1 MTYWEQRTADAAAR
15 QDAAIARAL
24 PELTSALQEARREL
38 QKEIEA
44 FWSRY
49 AKNNAVSLADAQ
61 KALSLEE
68 LADFKGDLNTFRR
81 LAKRSIGTFNL
92 EVENLSVKAR
102 VTRLEALQAQCGA
115 ILQRCYQRQRE
126 AIEAAAQGLAVE
138 QYDHALYD
146 IEQYTGFQSS
156 YAQLPTRAI
165 RQMLAMPVQGSDLS
179 SALWRQDMDT
189 GFQIRRML
197 GLMFT
202 TGRPPQDF
210 ARELQRIIGR
220 RDAEG
225 NLTGKTYEAYR
236 LLYNESAHVSE
247 QAKLAAYGEDG
258 IEELEI
264 VATLDSKTC
273 GDCGPRDG
281 KRIKV
286 KDAVEGVNIP
296 PFHVNCRC
304 STAPYVAAAQGSFA
318 RTRAARDPV
327 TGKTVRVKA
336 QTFEEWKRGR
346 DERTDAYDVIDKTGG
361 KGKEAQTAFEA
372 EYNRL
377 LPNHRAILDKGL
389 QAVTIEER
397 TGSVTSSSTGAIKL
411 RPTLDAGEATH
422 ELGHSIAAIK
432 NLYSDP
438 EFLKV
443 LANGLPEIQGLDDLL
458 TAETGMGSR
467 VRLLWSENSKF
478 LTPYQ
483 SMSSEKDYEKQPR
496 FDAHGRFNIK
506 TLREYF
512 SVGFQAFY
520 ETPALLQQKDSGL
533 YLFIKGLK

>member
-1 MTYWEQRTADAAAR
+1 MTYWEQRAADAAAR

-49 AKNNAVSLADAQ
+49 AANNAVSLADAQ

-68 LADFKGDLNTFRR
+68 LADFKGDLKSFRR

-102 VTRLEALQAQCGA
+102 ITRLEALQAQCDA

-146 IEQYTGFQSS
+146 IEQYTGFQSA
-156 YAQLPTRAI
+156 YAQLSTRAI

-179 SALWRQDMDT
+179 TALWRQDMDA

-202 TGRPPQDF
+202 TGKPPQDF
-210 ARELQRIIGR
+210 AKELQRIIGR

-247 QAKLAAYGEDG
+247 QAKLAAYEEDG

-264 VATLDSKTC
+264 VTTLDSKTC
-273 GDCGPRDG
+273 GGCGPRDG
-281 KRIKV
+281 KRVKV
-286 KDAVEGVNIP
+286 KDAAEGVNIP

-304 STAPYVAAAQGSFA
+304 TTAPYVAAAQGSFT

-336 QTFEEWKRGR
+336 QTFEEWKKERDSSFSAAIEKKAQKLYNKGVEISEQQFGKKIGKHAQDFGLSAADPGDRKKLMELIQSVARDRDFVVQGLWRGQGQ
-346 DERTDAYDVIDKTGG
+346 V
-361 KGKEAQTAFEA
+361 
-372 EYNRL
+372 
-377 LPNHRAILDKGL
+377 LPNGNRNDGIVDFLIKGNDVVVAKDGVFITILKNG
-389 QAVTIEER
+389 VIE
-397 TGSVTSSSTGAIKL
+397 
-411 RPTLDAGEATH
+411 
-422 ELGHSIAAIK
+422 
-432 NLYSDP
+432 N
-438 EFLKV
+438 
-443 LANGLPEIQGLDDLL
+443 
-458 TAETGMGSR
+458 SR
-467 VRLLWSENSKF
+467 VRKAIKE
-478 LTPYQ
+478 
-483 SMSSEKDYEKQPR
+483 
-496 FDAHGRFNIK
+496 GRLNV
-506 TLREYF
+506 E
-512 SVGFQAFY
+512 
-520 ETPALLQQKDSGL
+520 
-533 YLFIKGLK
+533 

>member
-1 MTYWEQRTADAAAR
+1 MT
-15 QDAAIARAL
+15 L
-24 PELTSALQEARREL
+24 PLE
-38 QKEIEA
+38 
-44 FWSRY
+44 
-49 AKNNAVSLADAQ
+49 
-61 KALSLEE
+61 KA
-68 LADFKGDLNTFRR
+68 R
-81 LAKRSIGTFNL
+81 LA
-92 EVENLSVKAR
+92 
-102 VTRLEALQAQCGA
+102 RLEALQAQCDA

-156 YAQLPTRAI
+156 YAQLSTRAI

-179 SALWRQDMDT
+179 TALWRQDMDA

-202 TGRPPQDF
+202 TGKPPQDF
-210 ARELQRIIGR
+210 AKELQRIIGR

-247 QAKLAAYGEDG
+247 QAKLAAYEEDG

-264 VATLDSKTC
+264 VTTLDSKTC
-273 GDCGPRDG
+273 GGCGPRDG
-281 KRIKV
+281 KRVKV
-286 KDAVEGVNIP
+286 KDAAEGVNIP

-304 STAPYVAAAQGSFA
+304 TTAPYVAAAQGSFT

-336 QTFEEWKRGR
+336 QTFEEWKKGR

-361 KGKEAQTAFEA
+361 KGKEAQAAFEA

-389 QAVTIEER
+389 QTVTIEER
-397 TGSVTSSSTGAIKL
+397 PRSTTSYQTGSIKL
-411 RPTLDAGEATH
+411 RPVLDAGEATH

-432 NLYSDP
+432 GLYSDP

-443 LANGLPEIQGLDDLL
+443 LEDGIPTDLSGVTL
-458 TAETGMGSR
+458 ESVPTNTGR
-467 VRLLWSENSKF
+467 TIDLFRYQKSKF
-478 LTPYQ
+478 ISDYQ
-483 SMSSEKDYEKQPR
+483 AFAADVDIFGADRIDYSS
-496 FDAHGRFNIK
+496 FRFNCK
-506 TLREYF
+506 SLREYF
-512 SVGFQAFY
+512 SEGFREFY
-520 ETPALLQQKDSGL
+520 QNPANLKTKDPKL
-533 YLFIKGLK
+533 YQFIWGLK

>member
-1 MTYWEQRTADAAAR
+1 MTYWEQRAADAAAR

-24 PELTSALQEARREL
+24 PELASALQEARREL

-68 LADFKGDLNTFRR
+68 LADFKGDLKSFRR
-81 LAKRSIGTFNL
+81 LAKRSIGTFSL

-102 VTRLEALQAQCGA
+102 ITRLEALQAQCDA

-156 YAQLPTRAI
+156 YAQLPARAI
-165 RQMLAMPVQGSDLS
+165 HQMLAMPVQGSDLS
-179 SALWRQDMDT
+179 TALWRQDMDA

-202 TGRPPQDF
+202 TGKPPQDF
-210 ARELQRIIGR
+210 AKEMQRIIGR

>member
-1 MTYWEQRTADAAAR
+1 MTYWEQRAADAAAR

-68 LADFKGDLNTFRR
+68 LADFKGDLKSFRR
-81 LAKRSIGTFNL
+81 LAKRSIGTFSL

-102 VTRLEALQAQCGA
+102 ITRLEALQAQCGA

-156 YAQLPTRAI
+156 YAQLPARAI
-165 RQMLAMPVQGSDLS
+165 HQMLAMPVQGSDLS
-179 SALWRQDMDT
+179 TALWRQDMDA

-202 TGRPPQDF
+202 TGKPPQDF
-210 ARELQRIIGR
+210 AKELQRIIGR

-264 VATLDSKTC
+264 VTTLDSKTC

-281 KRIKV
+281 KRVKV

-304 STAPYVAAAQGSFA
+304 TTAPYVAAAQGSFT

-336 QTFEEWKRGR
+336 QTFEEWKKERDSSFSAAIEKKAQKLYNKGVEISEQQFGKKIGKHAQDFGLSAADPGDRKKLMELIQSVARDRDFVVQGLWRGQGQ
-346 DERTDAYDVIDKTGG
+346 V
-361 KGKEAQTAFEA
+361 
-372 EYNRL
+372 
-377 LPNHRAILDKGL
+377 LPNGNRNDGIVDFLIKGNDVVVAKDGVFITILKNG
-389 QAVTIEER
+389 VIE
-397 TGSVTSSSTGAIKL
+397 
-411 RPTLDAGEATH
+411 
-422 ELGHSIAAIK
+422 
-432 NLYSDP
+432 N
-438 EFLKV
+438 
-443 LANGLPEIQGLDDLL
+443 
-458 TAETGMGSR
+458 SR
-467 VRLLWSENSKF
+467 VRKAIKE
-478 LTPYQ
+478 
-483 SMSSEKDYEKQPR
+483 
-496 FDAHGRFNIK
+496 GRLNV
-506 TLREYF
+506 E
-512 SVGFQAFY
+512 
-520 ETPALLQQKDSGL
+520 
-533 YLFIKGLK
+533 

>member
-1 MTYWEQRTADAAAR
+1 MTYWEQRAADAAAR

-24 PELTSALQEARREL
+24 PELASALQEARREL

-68 LADFKGDLNTFRR
+68 LADFKGDLKSFRR
-81 LAKRSIGTFNL
+81 LAKRSIGTFSL

-102 VTRLEALQAQCGA
+102 ITRLEALQAQCGA

-156 YAQLPTRAI
+156 YAQLPARAI
-165 RQMLAMPVQGSDLS
+165 HQMLAMPVQGSDLS
-179 SALWRQDMDT
+179 TALWRQDMDA

-202 TGRPPQDF
+202 TGKPPQDF
-210 ARELQRIIGR
+210 AEEMQRIIGR

-247 QAKLAAYGEDG
+247 QAKLAAYEEDG

-264 VATLDSKTC
+264 VTTLDSKTC
-273 GDCGPRDG
+273 GGCGPRDG
-281 KRIKV
+281 KRVKV
-286 KDAVEGVNIP
+286 KDAAEGVNIP

-304 STAPYVAAAQGSFA
+304 TTAPYVAAAQGSFT

-336 QTFEEWKRGR
+336 QTFEEWKKERGGAPLEVLEKQMKSLPESLGDVKQR
-346 DERTDAYDVIDKTGG
+346 IEDELS
-361 KGKEAQTAFEA
+361 
-372 EYNRL
+372 L
-377 LPNHRAILDKGL
+377 LPLKHQQLISSAVSQVEISEKDNSAYFPKSKRLRISKNVEPGYVIHEAGHVVAEELGIYDREDFRAILKSNFASATLDDIIFDNTFERPIIRMQSPVLISEYQGRMYEHL
-389 QAVTIEER
+389 GIYDGVTI
-397 TGSVTSSSTGAIKL
+397 
-411 RPTLDAGEATH
+411 
-422 ELGHSIAAIK
+422 
-432 NLYSDP
+432 NL
-438 EFLKV
+438 
-443 LANGLPEIQGLDDLL
+443 
-458 TAETGMGSR
+458 
-467 VRLLWSENSKF
+467 
-478 LTPYQ
+478 Q
-483 SMSSEKDYEKQPR
+483 SMRDYFSEGY
-496 FDAHGRFNIK
+496 
-506 TLREYF
+506 REYF
-512 SVGFQAFY
+512 IHPLNLRKTDPKLF
-520 ETPALLQQKDSGL
+520 K
-533 YLFIKGLK
+533 FIKEMLE

>member
-1 MTYWEQRTADAAAR
+1 MTYWEQRAADAAAR

-24 PELTSALQEARREL
+24 PELASALQEARREL

-68 LADFKGDLNTFRR
+68 LADFKGDLKSFRR
-81 LAKRSIGTFNL
+81 LAKRSIGTFSL

-102 VTRLEALQAQCGA
+102 ITRLEALQAQCDA
-115 ILQRCYQRQRE
+115 ILQRCYHRQRE

-156 YAQLPTRAI
+156 YAQLPARAI
-165 RQMLAMPVQGSDLS
+165 HQMLAMPVQGSDLS
-179 SALWRQDMDT
+179 TALWRQDMDA

-202 TGRPPQDF
+202 TGKPPQDF
-210 ARELQRIIGR
+210 AKEMQRIIGR

-264 VATLDSKTC
+264 VTTLDSKTC

-304 STAPYVAAAQGSFA
+304 STAPYVAAAQGSFT

-336 QTFEEWKRGR
+336 QTFEEWKK
-346 DERTDAYDVIDKTGG
+346 ERLAHQDAYDIIDKTGG
-361 KGKEAQTAFEA
+361 RGAKAKDAFAA
-372 EYNRL
+372 EYDRL
-377 LPNHRAILDKGL
+377 LPVHKALLENIS
-389 QAVTIEER
+389 VTVEDR
-397 TGSVTSSSTGAIKL
+397 TLSVTSPETGAIRL
-411 RPTLDAGEATH
+411 RTSLVNGEATH
-422 ELGHSIAAIK
+422 EMGHAIAAVK
-432 NLYSDP
+432 RLYSDP

-443 LANGLPEIQGLDDLL
+443 LENGLPEEIDTNWLVE
-458 TAETGMGSR
+458 AETDAGQR
-467 VRLLWSENSKF
+467 IILLQYPKSKF
-478 LTPYQ
+478 ISSYQ
-483 SMSSEKDYEKQPR
+483 STMAEMDYFGSERINYKD
-496 FDAHGRFNIK
+496 FSFNYK

-512 SVGFQAFY
+512 SEGFREFY
-520 ETPALLQQKDSGL
+520 DAPVNLKAKDPTL
-533 YLFIKGLK
+533 YAYIKGLKL

>member
-1 MTYWEQRTADAAAR
+1 MTYWEQRAADAAAR

-24 PELTSALQEARREL
+24 PELASALQEARREL

-68 LADFKGDLNTFRR
+68 LADFKGDLKSFRR
-81 LAKRSIGTFNL
+81 LAKRSIGTFSL

-102 VTRLEALQAQCGA
+102 ITRLEALQAQCGA

-146 IEQYTGFQSS
+146 IEQYTGFQSA
-156 YAQLPTRAI
+156 YAQLSTRAI

-179 SALWRQDMDT
+179 TALWRQDMDA

-202 TGRPPQDF
+202 TGKPPQDF
-210 ARELQRIIGR
+210 AKEMQRIIGR

-247 QAKLAAYGEDG
+247 QAKLAAYEEDG

-264 VATLDSKTC
+264 VTTLDSKTC

-281 KRIKV
+281 KRVKV

-304 STAPYVAAAQGSFA
+304 TTAPYVAAAQGSFT

-336 QTFEEWKRGR
+336 QTFEEWKK
-346 DERTDAYDVIDKTGG
+346 ERAGKASGKAGDTDGDTVIDSVKPIDFSDEKEVNKVIRRFGEDFSYAPIEHGVVISPMGKVFEMTGHKSG
-361 KGKEAQTAFEA
+361 VNTDLAGDDALIGSIVIHNHPVPRGESFYDSFSLQDIETAARTRSKMEVLFSGDRKHVMMLTREFSEKEVYNEYTAAF
-372 EYNRL
+372 N
-377 LPNHRAILDKGL
+377 
-389 QAVTIEER
+389 
-397 TGSVTSSSTGAIKL
+397 
-411 RPTLDAGEATH
+411 
-422 ELGHSIAAIK
+422 
-432 NLYSDP
+432 
-438 EFLKV
+438 
-443 LANGLPEIQGLDDLL
+443 
-458 TAETGMGSR
+458 R
-467 VRLLWSENSKF
+467 VRLKAVAERR
-478 LTPYQ
+478 
-483 SMSSEKDYEKQPR
+483 EIVYEQLEIMQEL
-496 FDAHGRFNIK
+496 GRTVEGVVFHE
-506 TLREYF
+506 L
-512 SVGFQAFY
+512 
-520 ETPALLQQKDSGL
+520 
-533 YLFIKGLK
+533 

>member
-1 MTYWEQRTADAAAR
+1 MT
-15 QDAAIARAL
+15 L
-24 PELTSALQEARREL
+24 PLE
-38 QKEIEA
+38 
-44 FWSRY
+44 
-49 AKNNAVSLADAQ
+49 
-61 KALSLEE
+61 KA
-68 LADFKGDLNTFRR
+68 R
-81 LAKRSIGTFNL
+81 LA
-92 EVENLSVKAR
+92 
-102 VTRLEALQAQCGA
+102 RLEALQAQCDA

-179 SALWRQDMDT
+179 TALWRQDMDT

-236 LLYNESAHVSE
+236 LLYNEAAHVSE

-264 VATLDSKTC
+264 VTTLDSKTC

-336 QTFEEWKRGR
+336 QTFEEWKKERDSSFSAAIERKAQKLYNKGVEISEQQFGKKIGKHAQDFGLSAADPGDRKKLMELIQSVARDRDFVVQGLGRGQGQ
-346 DERTDAYDVIDKTGG
+346 A
-361 KGKEAQTAFEA
+361 
-372 EYNRL
+372 
-377 LPNHRAILDKGL
+377 LPNGSRNDGIVDFLIKGNDVVVAKDGVFITILKNG
-389 QAVTIEER
+389 VTE
-397 TGSVTSSSTGAIKL
+397 
-411 RPTLDAGEATH
+411 
-422 ELGHSIAAIK
+422 
-432 NLYSDP
+432 N
-438 EFLKV
+438 
-443 LANGLPEIQGLDDLL
+443 
-458 TAETGMGSR
+458 SR
-467 VRLLWSENSKF
+467 VRKAIKE
-478 LTPYQ
+478 
-483 SMSSEKDYEKQPR
+483 
-496 FDAHGRFNIK
+496 GRLNV
-506 TLREYF
+506 E
-512 SVGFQAFY
+512 
-520 ETPALLQQKDSGL
+520 
-533 YLFIKGLK
+533 

>member
-156 YAQLPTRAI
+156 YAQLPARAI
-165 RQMLAMPVQGSDLS
+165 HQMLAMPVQGSDLS
-179 SALWRQDMDT
+179 TALWRQDMDA

-202 TGRPPQDF
+202 TGKPPQDF
-210 ARELQRIIGR
+210 AKEMQRIIGR

-336 QTFEEWKRGR
+336 QTFEEWKKERDSSFSAAIERKAQKLYNKGVEISEQQFGKKIGKHAQDFGLSAADPGDRKKLMELIQSVARDRDFVVQGLWRGQGQ
-346 DERTDAYDVIDKTGG
+346 A
-361 KGKEAQTAFEA
+361 
-372 EYNRL
+372 
-377 LPNHRAILDKGL
+377 LPNGSRNDGIVDFLIKGNDVVVAKDGVFITILKNG
-389 QAVTIEER
+389 VTE
-397 TGSVTSSSTGAIKL
+397 
-411 RPTLDAGEATH
+411 
-422 ELGHSIAAIK
+422 
-432 NLYSDP
+432 N
-438 EFLKV
+438 
-443 LANGLPEIQGLDDLL
+443 
-458 TAETGMGSR
+458 SR
-467 VRLLWSENSKF
+467 VRKAIKE
-478 LTPYQ
+478 
-483 SMSSEKDYEKQPR
+483 
-496 FDAHGRFNIK
+496 GRLNV
-506 TLREYF
+506 E
-512 SVGFQAFY
+512 
-520 ETPALLQQKDSGL
+520 
-533 YLFIKGLK
+533 

>member
-1 MTYWEQRTADAAAR
+1 MTYWEQRAADAAAR

-24 PELTSALQEARREL
+24 PELASALQEARREL

-68 LADFKGDLNTFRR
+68 LADFKGDLKSFRR
-81 LAKRSIGTFNL
+81 LAKRSIGTFSL

-102 VTRLEALQAQCGA
+102 ITRLEALQAQCDA

-156 YAQLPTRAI
+156 YAQLPARAI
-165 RQMLAMPVQGSDLS
+165 HQMLAMPVQGSDLS
-179 SALWRQDMDT
+179 TALWRQDMDA

-202 TGRPPQDF
+202 TGKPPQDF
-210 ARELQRIIGR
+210 AKEMQRIIGR

-247 QAKLAAYGEDG
+247 QAKLAAYEEDG

-264 VATLDSKTC
+264 VTTLDSKTC

-281 KRIKV
+281 KRVKV

-304 STAPYVAAAQGSFA
+304 TTAPYVAAAQGSFT

-336 QTFEEWKRGR
+336 QTFEEWKKGR

-361 KGKEAQTAFEA
+361 KGKEAQAAFEA

>member
-1 MTYWEQRTADAAAR
+1 MTYWEQRAADAAAR

-24 PELTSALQEARREL
+24 PELASALQEARREL

-68 LADFKGDLNTFRR
+68 LADFKGDLKSFRR
-81 LAKRSIGTFNL
+81 LAKRSIGTFSL

-102 VTRLEALQAQCGA
+102 ITRLEALQAQCDA

-156 YAQLPTRAI
+156 YAQLPARAI
-165 RQMLAMPVQGSDLS
+165 HQMLAMPVQGSDLS
-179 SALWRQDMDT
+179 TALWRQDMDA

-202 TGRPPQDF
+202 TGKPPQDF
-210 ARELQRIIGR
+210 AKEMQRIIGR

-247 QAKLAAYGEDG
+247 QAKLAAYEEDG

-264 VATLDSKTC
+264 VTTLDSKTC
-273 GDCGPRDG
+273 GGCGPRDG
-281 KRIKV
+281 KRVKV
-286 KDAVEGVNIP
+286 KDAAEGVNIP

-304 STAPYVAAAQGSFA
+304 TTAPYVAAAQGSFT
-318 RTRAARDPV
+318 RTGAARDPV

-336 QTFEEWKRGR
+336 QTFEEWKKGR

-361 KGKEAQTAFEA
+361 KGKEAQAAFEA

>member
-1 MTYWEQRTADAAAR
+1 MPLE
-15 QDAAIARAL
+15 
-24 PELTSALQEARREL
+24 
-38 QKEIEA
+38 
-44 FWSRY
+44 
-49 AKNNAVSLADAQ
+49 
-61 KALSLEE
+61 KA
-68 LADFKGDLNTFRR
+68 R
-81 LAKRSIGTFNL
+81 LA
-92 EVENLSVKAR
+92 
-102 VTRLEALQAQCGA
+102 RLEALQAQCDA

-156 YAQLPTRAI
+156 YAQLSTRAI

-179 SALWRQDMDT
+179 TALWRQDMDA

-202 TGRPPQDF
+202 TGKPPQDF

-236 LLYNESAHVSE
+236 LLYNEAAHVSE
-247 QAKLAAYGEDG
+247 QAKLAAYEEDG

-264 VATLDSKTC
+264 VTTLDSKTC

-377 LPNHRAILDKGL
+377 LPNHRAVLDKGL

>member
-1 MTYWEQRTADAAAR
+1 MTYWEQRAADAAAR

-68 LADFKGDLNTFRR
+68 LADFKGDLKSFRR
-81 LAKRSIGTFNL
+81 LAKRSIGTFSL

-102 VTRLEALQAQCGA
+102 IARLEALQAQCDA

-156 YAQLPTRAI
+156 YAQLSTRAI

-179 SALWRQDMDT
+179 TALWRQDMDA

-202 TGRPPQDF
+202 TGKPPQDF
-210 ARELQRIIGR
+210 AKELQRIIGR

-264 VATLDSKTC
+264 VTTLDSKTC

-281 KRIKV
+281 KRVKV

-304 STAPYVAAAQGSFA
+304 TTAPYVAAAQGSFT

-336 QTFEEWKRGR
+336 QTFEEWKKERDSSFSAAIEKKAQKLYNKGVEISEQQFGKKIGKHAQDFGLSAADPGDRKKLMELIQSVARDRDFVVQGLWRGQGQ
-346 DERTDAYDVIDKTGG
+346 V
-361 KGKEAQTAFEA
+361 
-372 EYNRL
+372 
-377 LPNHRAILDKGL
+377 LPNGNRNDGIVDFLIKGNDVVVAKDGVFITILKNG
-389 QAVTIEER
+389 VIE
-397 TGSVTSSSTGAIKL
+397 
-411 RPTLDAGEATH
+411 
-422 ELGHSIAAIK
+422 
-432 NLYSDP
+432 N
-438 EFLKV
+438 
-443 LANGLPEIQGLDDLL
+443 
-458 TAETGMGSR
+458 SR
-467 VRLLWSENSKF
+467 VRKAIKE
-478 LTPYQ
+478 
-483 SMSSEKDYEKQPR
+483 
-496 FDAHGRFNIK
+496 GRLNV
-506 TLREYF
+506 E
-512 SVGFQAFY
+512 
-520 ETPALLQQKDSGL
+520 
-533 YLFIKGLK
+533 

>member
-1 MTYWEQRTADAAAR
+1 MT
-15 QDAAIARAL
+15 L
-24 PELTSALQEARREL
+24 PLE
-38 QKEIEA
+38 
-44 FWSRY
+44 
-49 AKNNAVSLADAQ
+49 
-61 KALSLEE
+61 KA
-68 LADFKGDLNTFRR
+68 R
-81 LAKRSIGTFNL
+81 LA
-92 EVENLSVKAR
+92 
-102 VTRLEALQAQCGA
+102 RLEALQAQCDA

-156 YAQLPTRAI
+156 YAQLSTRAI

-179 SALWRQDMDT
+179 TALWRQDMDA

-202 TGRPPQDF
+202 TGKPPQDF
-210 ARELQRIIGR
+210 AKELQRIIGR

-247 QAKLAAYGEDG
+247 QAKLAAYEEDG

-264 VATLDSKTC
+264 VTTLDSKTC

-281 KRIKV
+281 KTVKV

-361 KGKEAQTAFEA
+361 KGKEAQAAFEA

>member
-1 MTYWEQRTADAAAR
+1 MTYWEQRAADAAAR

-68 LADFKGDLNTFRR
+68 LADFKGDLKSFRR
-81 LAKRSIGTFNL
+81 LAKRSIGTFSL

-102 VTRLEALQAQCGA
+102 ITRLEALQAQCDA
-115 ILQRCYQRQRE
+115 ILQRCYQRQWE

-156 YAQLPTRAI
+156 YAQLSTRAI

-179 SALWRQDMDT
+179 TALWRQDMDA

-202 TGRPPQDF
+202 TGKPPQDF
-210 ARELQRIIGR
+210 AKELQRIIGR

-247 QAKLAAYGEDG
+247 QAKLAAYEEDG

-264 VATLDSKTC
+264 VTTLDSKTC
-273 GDCGPRDG
+273 GGCGPRDG
-281 KRIKV
+281 KRVKV
-286 KDAVEGVNIP
+286 KDAAEGVNIP

-304 STAPYVAAAQGSFA
+304 TTAPYVAAAQGSFT
-318 RTRAARDPV
+318 RTGAARDPV

-336 QTFEEWKRGR
+336 QTFEEWKKERDSSFSAAIEKKAQKLYNKGVEISEQQFGKKIGKHAQDFGLSAADPGDRKKLMELIQSVARDRDFVVQGLWRGQGQ
-346 DERTDAYDVIDKTGG
+346 V
-361 KGKEAQTAFEA
+361 
-372 EYNRL
+372 
-377 LPNHRAILDKGL
+377 LPNGNRNDGIVDFLIKGNDVVVAKDGVFITILKNG
-389 QAVTIEER
+389 VIE
-397 TGSVTSSSTGAIKL
+397 
-411 RPTLDAGEATH
+411 
-422 ELGHSIAAIK
+422 
-432 NLYSDP
+432 N
-438 EFLKV
+438 
-443 LANGLPEIQGLDDLL
+443 
-458 TAETGMGSR
+458 SR
-467 VRLLWSENSKF
+467 VRKAIKE
-478 LTPYQ
+478 
-483 SMSSEKDYEKQPR
+483 
-496 FDAHGRFNIK
+496 GRLNV
-506 TLREYF
+506 E
-512 SVGFQAFY
+512 
-520 ETPALLQQKDSGL
+520 
-533 YLFIKGLK
+533 

>member
-1 MTYWEQRTADAAAR
+1 MT
-15 QDAAIARAL
+15 L
-24 PELTSALQEARREL
+24 PLE
-38 QKEIEA
+38 
-44 FWSRY
+44 
-49 AKNNAVSLADAQ
+49 
-61 KALSLEE
+61 KA
-68 LADFKGDLNTFRR
+68 R
-81 LAKRSIGTFNL
+81 LA
-92 EVENLSVKAR
+92 
-102 VTRLEALQAQCGA
+102 RLEALQAQCGA

-236 LLYNESAHVSE
+236 LLYNEAAHVSE
-247 QAKLAAYGEDG
+247 QAKLAAYEEDG

-264 VATLDSKTC
+264 VTTLDSKTC

-281 KRIKV
+281 KTVKV

-361 KGKEAQTAFEA
+361 KGKEAQAAFEA

-443 LANGLPEIQGLDDLL
+443 LATGLPEIQGLDDLL